1 MLHNKPTMNKQ
12 IIAMNKQIIQ
22 NQHKTVRQLN
32 NVGSYCERVEYSLTY
47 LGFATF
53 NVPYV

>member
-1 MLHNKPTMNKQ
+1 MLHNKPT
-12 IIAMNKQIIQ
+12 IAMNKQIIQ